1 MMFYDISGF
10 LGARELARKT
20 MTLYELYCKLLGTN
34 VPISENI
41 ILGMYIKT
49 INFTKRSERIYITN
63 KHHQSCNGQQFFCL
77 AVPLLKYYQ

>member
-1 MMFYDISGF
+1 MMFYDIAGF

-41 ILGMYIKT
+41 ILGMYSKT
-49 INFTKRSERIYITN
+49 INLQYR
-63 KHHQSCNGQQFFCL
+63 
-77 AVPLLKYYQ
+77 PKYYQIKCLEINLPIISVFVNF

>member
-41 ILGMYIKT
+41 ILGMYSKT
-49 INFTKRSERIYITN
+49 INLQYR
-63 KHHQSCNGQQFFCL
+63 
-77 AVPLLKYYQ
+77 PKYYQIKCLEINLPIISVFVNF